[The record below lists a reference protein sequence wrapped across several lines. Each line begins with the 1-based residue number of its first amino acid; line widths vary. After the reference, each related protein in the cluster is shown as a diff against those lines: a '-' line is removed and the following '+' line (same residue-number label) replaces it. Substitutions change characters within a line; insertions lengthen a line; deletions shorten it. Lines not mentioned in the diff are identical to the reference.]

1 MILIS
6 YVLANSN
13 GGVSILHPVSHKR
26 ASRKHRASGLVWGY
40 DCCHAHGV
48 VGSNPPKRRWG
59 KSRPAMAVEDEIRQA
74 SEQFYAA
81 LNRMINGDPEPMME
95 VWSHGSDVT
104 ALHPLG
110 GRETGWEEVR
120 DSWEQVAQGF
130 SGGQV
135 SLEDLVVVPLA
146 DDVAYTLG
154 TERGQATLRDE
165 TVSIDWRVT
174 NIYRR
179 EEGEWKMVHHHTD
192 VSPALVEV
200 LQG

>member
-1 MILIS
+1 
-6 YVLANSN
+6 
-13 GGVSILHPVSHKR
+13 
-26 ASRKHRASGLVWGY
+26 
-40 DCCHAHGV
+40 
-48 VGSNPPKRRWG
+48 
-59 KSRPAMAVEDEIRQA
+59 MALEDEIRQA

-81 LNRMINGDPEPMME
+81 LNDEINGDPGPIME

-104 ALHPLG
+104 AMHPLG

-120 DSWEQVAQGF
+120 ASWEQVAQAF
-130 SGGQV
+130 SDGQV
-135 SLEDLVVVPLA
+135 SIEDLVVVPLS

-154 TERGQATLRDE
+154 TEQGQASLEDE
-165 TVSIDWRVT
+165 RVSIDWRVT

-200 LQG
+200 LEG